1 MLRERTMGVAM
12 NKKANLKPGFLTRFR
27 KDSSGAT
34 AVEFAMIAPVFFLM
48 LFVIVETGLMMFTE
62 YVLQTSVQDAAR
74 LVRTGQAQGGQMASG
89 DLKTKVCRLASVI
102 INCSGKVTVYM
113 ASASDFAALKVAMP
127 SYLGVGK
134 KADGSPGPSSY
145 SCGGPGAAV
154 GLIATYDWDF
164 SVPYFMNFMA
174 NMSGISN
181 TRRLAGIAMFKNEPF
196 PPSTTSC
203 K

>member
-1 MLRERTMGVAM
+1 MGVSM
-12 NKKANLKPGFLTRFR
+12 NKKTDQKAGFLGRFR

-34 AVEFAMIAPVFFLM
+34 AVEFAMISPVFFLM

-62 YVLQTSVQDAAR
+62 YVLQTSVQEAAR
-74 LVRTGQAQGGQMASG
+74 LVRTGQAQGAEMAAG
-89 DLKTKVCRLASVI
+89 DLKTKVCRLAGVI
-102 INCSGKVTVYM
+102 INCTGKVTVYM
-113 ASASDFAALKVAMP
+113 ASASDFASLKATMP

-134 KADGSPGPSSY
+134 KADGSPGPSSF
-145 SCGGPGAAV
+145 SCGGPNAAV

-174 NMSGISN
+174 NMSGNST
-181 TRRLAGIAMFKNEPF
+181 TRRIAGIAMFKNEPF
-196 PPSTTSC
+196 PSSTTTC